1 MPHQNNTIWKL
12 LYSTKEA
19 IQKTRTSEDTNST
32 KRARYSS
39 YNIAHFERFQIIC
52 FVTSLSL
59 RICQAFSECCYLYLK
74 IWSKKL
80 SLSMSKDPVSNVIDE
95 FWFVS
100 CFVDLLNDEPLPCFI
115 IIYFLPFFCLLL
127 SQLQAGG
134 RFLDQLERTGSR
146 NWNNRTAL
154 REPKVHQIPHFSQR
168 SMERR
173 QYFQLQ
179 ASRNSSI
186 LDTSKQNYYT
196 EIYQKENHFE
206 KNTG

>member
-12 LYSTKEA
+12 LYSTEEA
-19 IQKTRTSEDTNST
+19 IQKTRTSEDINST

-59 RICQAFSECCYLYLK
+59 RICQAFPLYCYYDLYRK
-74 IWSKKL
+74 
-80 SLSMSKDPVSNVIDE
+80 N
-95 FWFVS
+95 WFLVCIVFCGLTQWWAATLFHNCIFS
-100 CFVDLLNDEPLPCFI
+100 T
-115 IIYFLPFFCLLL
+115 IYFRLLL

-154 REPKVHQIPHFSQR
+154 REPKVHQIRHFSQR
-168 SMERR
+168 SMKRR

-206 KNTG
+206 KKTG

>member
-1 MPHQNNTIWKL
+1 MPHQNNTIWKP

-19 IQKTRTSEDTNST
+19 IQKTRTSENINST
-32 KRARYSS
+32 KKSKVLQLQYCTFWKVPNYLLCHQSQPENLSS
-39 YNIAHFERFQIIC
+39 IFG
-52 FVTSLSL
+52 VL
-59 RICQAFSECCYLYLK
+59 
-74 IWSKKL
+74 L
-80 SLSMSKDPVSNVIDE
+80 SLSKNLGEKTIVINVQRSS
-95 FWFVS
+95 FKWFVS
-100 CFVDLLNDEPLPCFI
+100 CFVDLLNDEPLLCFI

-186 LDTSKQNYYT
+186 LDTS
-196 EIYQKENHFE
+196 
-206 KNTG
+206 

>member
-1 MPHQNNTIWKL
+1 
-12 LYSTKEA
+12 
-19 IQKTRTSEDTNST
+19 
-32 KRARYSS
+32 
-39 YNIAHFERFQIIC
+39 
-52 FVTSLSL
+52 
-59 RICQAFSECCYLYLK
+59 
-74 IWSKKL
+74 
-80 SLSMSKDPVSNVIDE
+80 MSKDSVSNVIDE

-100 CFVDLLNDEPLPCFI
+100 CIVGLFYDF
-115 IIYFLPFFCLLL
+115 YFCLLL

-134 RFLDQLERTGSR
+134 RFLDQLERTGCR

-154 REPKVHQIPHFSQR
+154 REPKVHQIPHFSQQ

-173 QYFQLQ
+173 QYFRLQ

>member
-19 IQKTRTSEDTNST
+19 IQKTRTSEDINST

-39 YNIAHFERFQIIC
+39 YNTAHFERFKIIC

-59 RICQAFSECCYLYLK
+59 RICQAFSEYCYYDLYQK

-80 SLSMSKDPVSNVIDE
+80 SLSRSKDSLSNVIDE
-95 FWFVS
+95 FWVVS
-100 CFVDLLNDEPLPCFI
+100 CLVGLLNDEQLTCFI

-168 SMERR
+168 SMKRR
-173 QYFQLQ
+173 HSDQ
-179 ASRNSSI
+179 
-186 LDTSKQNYYT
+186 
-196 EIYQKENHFE
+196 QKL
-206 KNTG
+206 